1 MTAPFAVGGPAPEFT
16 LPDQDD
22 TPVSLADL
30 AGQWVVLY
38 FYPRDDTPG

>member
-1 MTAPFAVGGPAPEFT
+1 MTAPIAVGTAAPAFT

-22 TPVSLADL
+22 VQVSLGDL